1 MTAEISPFIGRTY
14 SASDGLSLYYREYG
28 DAAWDTTPLLC
39 LAGLT
44 RNSADFDDLAV
55 RMAATGRRVIA
66 PDYRGR
72 GRSAFDPHWQNY
84 SGEVQLGDVAT
95 LLTVLNLHRVVVIG
109 TSFGGLLSMG
119 LAIMRPTVLAGVVLN
134 DVGPEIDA
142 AGLSRIANYIGTPV
156 SLESYEDAARQ
167 QMHLFSPAY
176 PDLDEAGWMKMAR
189 ASYRQSADGKLVA
202 DYDLN
207 LGKALAAA
215 GPPADLWPS
224 FRALQDIP
232 CLALRG
238 ALSDVLSLQTFDRMA
253 VEVPQLK
260 RMTIPHRGHVPL
272 LTEPT
277 CTEALDEF
285 LKSL

>member
-14 SASDGLSLYYREYG
+14 SASDGLSLYFRDYG
-28 DAAWDTTPLLC
+28 DAAWTTTPLLC

-55 RMAATGRRVIA
+55 RLAATGRRVIA

-72 GRSAFDPHWQNY
+72 GRSAFDPQWHNY
-84 SGEVQLGDVAT
+84 SAEVQLDDVAT

-119 LAIMRPTVLAGVVLN
+119 LATMRPTVLAGVVLN

-142 AGLSRIANYIGTPV
+142 AGLSRIANYVGTPV
-156 SLESYEDAARQ
+156 SPESYEEAARQ

-189 ASYRQSADGKLVA
+189 ASYRQSAEGKLAA

-238 ALSDVLSLQTFDRMA
+238 ALSDILSPQTFDRMA

-260 RMTIPHRGHVPL
+260 RLTIPHRGHVPL

>member
-1 MTAEISPFIGRTY
+1 MNAESGAYIGRSY
-14 SASDGLSLYYREYG
+14 SAGDGLSLYYRDYG
-28 DAAWDTTPLLC
+28 DAVWTTTPVLC

-44 RNSADFDDLAV
+44 RNSSDFDDLAV
-55 RMAATGRRVIA
+55 RLAAAGRRVIA

-72 GRSAFDPHWQNY
+72 GRSSFDPEWQNY
-84 SGEVQLGDVAT
+84 SAEIQLGDIET
-95 LLTVLNLHRVVVIG
+95 LLTVLNLHRVVVVG

-119 LAIMRPTVLAGVVLN
+119 LAVTRPTVLAGVVLN
-134 DVGPEIDA
+134 DVGPEIDPD
-142 AGLSRIANYIGTPV
+142 GLSRIAGYVGTPV
-156 SLESYEDAARQ
+156 SLASYDEAARH

-189 ASYRQSADGKLVA
+189 ASYRQAADGRLAA

-215 GPPADLWPS
+215 GPTPDMWPH
-224 FRALQDIP
+224 FRALGAIP

-238 ALSDVLSLQTFDRMA
+238 ELSDILSPETFDRMA
-253 VEVPQLK
+253 VEVPQL
-260 RMTIPHRGHVPL
+260 RRVTVPRRGHVPL

-277 CTEALDEF
+277 CTEAIDEF